1 MPLLCVTTNI
11 EIAADARDAFVA
23 SASQLTADL
32 LGKPERYVMVQLQTG
47 QAMRFAGTAEPLAY
61 CELKSIGLPVERTS
75 DLSQALGN
83 LILKKLSIPTD
94 RIYIEFSNAER
105 NMWGWNGT
113 TF

>member
-1 MPLLCVTTNI
+1 MPLLSVSTNI
-11 EIAADARDAFVA
+11 DIAADARDGFVA
-23 SASQLTADL
+23 AASQLTAEL

-61 CELKSIGLPVERTS
+61 CELKSIGLPVERTAEI
-75 DLSQALGN
+75 SQGVCQM
-83 LILKKLSIPTD
+83 IQQTLSIPLD

-105 NMWGWNGT
+105 NLWGWNGA